1 MIFYDECETKC
12 RTLIITI
19 YVILIEYACYSKELN
34 RKKTKNK
41 KKHIVG
47 KFPKFIAMK

>member
-19 YVILIEYACYSKELN
+19 YVILIEYDCYSKELN

-41 KKHIVG
+41 KNTLSENLQNLRE
-47 KFPKFIAMK
+47 